1 MITLILGGARS
12 GKSTFAERLARLES
26 DKPVAYVATAEAG
39 DDEMASRIEIHR
51 AGRPAGWRTW
61 EGDPADIP
69 ALVSSSEGVL
79 LLDCLTMYLSRAFF
93 SRSASEHGDEDEWT
107 RAEEKILTDVSAI
120 FDACPASTHLI
131 VVSNE
136 LGWGV
141 VPATRL
147 SRRFRDMQGRA
158 NRLAG
163 GRAENVAL
171 VVAGIPLWIKGG
183 IDVPDVA

>member
-1 MITLILGGARS
+1 MITLVLGGARS
-12 GKSTFAERLARLES
+12 GKSAFAERLARL
-26 DKPVAYVATAEAG
+26 KGGRPVTYIATAEAA
-39 DDEMASRIEIHR
+39 DDEMAARIERHR
-51 AGRPAGWRTW
+51 AGRPAEWQTW
-61 EGDPADIP
+61 EGEPSGIP
-69 ALVSSSEGVL
+69 ALLASSEGGVC

-93 SRSASEHGDEDEWT
+93 AAPASEQGDESEWA
-107 RAEEKILTDVSAI
+107 RAEAGILADVETMLA
-120 FDACPASTHLI
+120 ACPASAHLI

-141 VPATRL
+141 VPAARL

-163 GRAENVAL
+163 ARADNAAL

-183 IDVPDVA
+183 LDV

>member
-12 GKSTFAERLARLES
+12 GKSTFAERIARAEP
-26 DKPVAYVATAEAG
+26 DVPVMYIATAEAG

-69 ALVSSSEGVL
+69 SFIASSEGVL

-93 SRSASEHGDEDEWT
+93 SSLASEHGDEDEWT
-107 RAEEKILTDVSAI
+107 RAEEKILADVGKI
-120 FDACPASTHLI
+120 FDACPATTHLI

-163 GRAENVAL
+163 TRANNVAL

-183 IDVPDVA
+183 LDA

>member
-12 GKSTFAERLARLES
+12 GKSSFAERLASLES
-26 DKPVAYVATAEAG
+26 GAAVTYLATAEVL
-39 DDEMASRIEIHR
+39 DDEMASRIAIHKS
-51 AGRPAGWRTW
+51 GRPAGWRTW

-69 ALVSSSEGVL
+69 ALVASAGGVL

-93 SRSASEHGDEDEWT
+93 SSSTSEGDDEDAWR
-107 RAEEKILTDVSAI
+107 RAEEKILADVEKIFGACSAS
-120 FDACPASTHLI
+120 AHLI

-141 VPATRL
+141 VPASRL

-163 GRAENVAL
+163 ARADNVAL

-183 IDVPDVA
+183 LDAERSD